1 METVRERKDP
11 SIVGTSVLSMSMCW
25 YEVSYL
31 QKLPGR
37 VPQYVFRL
45 RFNNFLFVLLLF
57 SFHSPQDNVCF
68 FSSVP
73 VRRTYAFFISQ
84 GFLFSFSSH
93 TIFVSN
99 THRISI
105 FFSLFSISVKIEKKK
120 RRQ

>member
-73 VRRTYAFFISQ
+73 VRRTYAFFYIA
-84 GFLFSFSSH
+84 GFSFFFLISHNLCIEYSSN
-93 TIFVSN
+93 FDF
-99 THRISI
+99 
-105 FFSLFSISVKIEKKK
+105 FFSVFYFS
-120 RRQ
+120 